1 MRITVL
7 GAGAM
12 GSLFGGL
19 LAESGQDVTLI
30 DVNDA
35 HLEAIRSDGL
45 RLQTDVGDRRVTR
58 LIACRPEV
66 ASGAPDL
73 LIVFTK
79 TQHTASA
86 LAGIKHL
93 IGGDTMVLSLQ
104 NGLGN
109 VETLGGFVPLERLL
123 IGVTTWPADMK
134 GAGHVHSHGEGAIR
148 LFSADGVERSAVQ
161 RCADVLDTAGLHC
174 TADPGVWAA
183 VWEKVAFNAALNSV
197 CAVTGCTVDELNPHP
212 EGSALALRI
221 VAEVTTVARAS
232 GVPADPDKPARNV
245 LHAIA
250 HHRGH
255 KPSML
260 QDVLAGRPTEIEA
273 INGAV
278 VKAAAQE
285 GVPAPCTE
293 VMATLV
299 RLIDARAA
307 TLRQR
312 PV

>member
-19 LAESGQDVTLI
+19 LAENGHDVTLI
-30 DVNDA
+30 DINDA
-35 HLEAIRSDGL
+35 HLAAIRSDGL

-58 LIACRPEV
+58 LIACRPEAV
-66 ASGAPDL
+66 SGAPDL

-79 TQHTASA
+79 TLHTASA
-86 LAGIKHL
+86 LAGIKQL
-93 IGGDTMVLSLQ
+93 IGGDTMLLSLQ

-109 VETLGGFVPLERLL
+109 VETIGGFVPLEQVL
-123 IGVTTWPADMK
+123 IGVTTWPADMV

-148 LFSADGVERSAVQ
+148 LFSADGVERGAVQ
-161 RCADVLDTAGLHC
+161 RCADALDGAGLRC
-174 TADPGVWAA
+174 TADPAVWAA
-183 VWEKVAFNAALNSV
+183 IWEKVAFNAALNSV
-197 CAVTGCTVDELNPHP
+197 CAVTGCTVDQLDLLP
-212 EGSALALRI
+212 EGRALALRI
-221 VAEVTTVARAS
+221 VAEVTAVARAS
-232 GVPADPDKPARNV
+232 GIAADPDKPARNV
-245 LHAIA
+245 VHAIA
-250 HHRGH
+250 HHHGH

-260 QDVLAGRPTEIEA
+260 QDVIAGRPTEVEA

-278 VKAAAQE
+278 VKAAARL

-293 VMATLV
+293 LMAMLV

-307 TLRQR
+307 TQRQR
-312 PV
+312 TI